1 MANRLQRTSQKLAER
16 SYPASEVRG
25 GGRECQAATAQERP
39 SGATL
44 RPRSGAAAGRS
55 YSRSKERWLHGRR
68 RAERLVNL
76 ITLGPQ
82 SCLTQ

>member
-1 MANRLQRTSQKLAER
+1 MDLTEAGREELPGVRGQGRRPGVSGCDGAGAVER

-25 GGRECQAATAQERP
+25 AAR
-39 SGATL
+39 
-44 RPRSGAAAGRS
+44 RS
-55 YSRSKERWLHGRR
+55 YPRSKERWLCGRR

>member
-1 MANRLQRTSQKLAER
+1 MANRLQWTSQKLAER
-16 SYPASEVRG
+16 SYLASEVRG
-25 GGRECQAATAQERP
+25 GGRECQAATAQPASEVR
-39 SGATL
+39 G
-44 RPRSGAAAGRS
+44 AAGRS
-55 YSRSKERWLHGRR
+55 YPRSKERWLRGRR